1 MSQHP
6 NIQESFDSAYITAS
20 EIIETLS
27 ISRAAF
33 MYARVSGRMPEAPIV
48 VNKGRLLIWLR
59 EEIAPVIAA
68 WKQEIDSRKSPN

>member
-1 MSQHP
+1 MSNCPDVQK
-6 NIQESFDSAYITAS
+6 EFDKVYITAS
-20 EIIETLS
+20 EIIETLR

-59 EEIAPVIAA
+59 DEITPHIAA
-68 WKQEIDSRKSPN
+68 WKQEIESRKSHN